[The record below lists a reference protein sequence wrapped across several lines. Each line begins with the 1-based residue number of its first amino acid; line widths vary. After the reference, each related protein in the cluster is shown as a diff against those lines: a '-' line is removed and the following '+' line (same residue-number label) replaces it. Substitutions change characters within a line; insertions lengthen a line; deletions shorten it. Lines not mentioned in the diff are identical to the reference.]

1 MAMVTRQEL
10 IDAAADCL
18 TLETVVN
25 GAASPGTLT
34 SRLGTSLRTVLKVI
48 ADIETEINTA
58 GDGWLALAE
67 DWAQKIDGT
76 VDGAGTYSS
85 KAWAVGGTGVTDTAS
100 GGAAKE
106 WATKTSGTVD
116 GTEYSAKKYAQ
127 DADAAAA
134 SAAAS
139 AALVPLSKYNA
150 TTAPTTNDDSGD
162 GYGVN
167 SLWADITND
176 RKYICVDAT
185 LTAAVWQIIPQE
197 GYYNALDYAIP
208 RDGVT
213 NAAPSLQ
220 ALIDAVD
227 AAGGGTIFMPTG
239 QYKVNTSI
247 LVPQGV
253 YLRGAGSRQTRI
265 IWGNVDATNFTKGV
279 VYSVEGTD
287 GAPGFVFSTGL
298 SYLNISANDV
308 VDVALALRGQQEGCV
323 YEDLVLSGFKVA
335 GLDVLAFSSVN
346 HGVTFSDLHIIPDS
360 TATGAYGVRAAN
372 ITKCHFKNITTDI
385 ASGSYARGFSLT
397 SAIQNIFEGI
407 HTEDCTYG
415 FHVSSGSGNNVYIGL
430 EAYRG
435 SGTSTTHFHTTETR
449 YSIHSIRTRTGFTNH
464 IDDGTNVITA
474 GTDEDSVVVERGSS
488 YFRRLK
494 DTETYT
500 ATRPGF
506 IRGAR
511 QVYAGTSG
519 NGQSTFRVNTTI
531 AASGTKEI
539 IIDIGTVSKG
549 FSGKLTI
556 FSTGDQR
563 YCTEV
568 FFDGFVST
576 SGTVSGG
583 VVSTQ
588 TGSNITRLT
597 IAAPAAVSS
606 GAVAQ
611 QFGIVVTNVSVTLS
625 QVLEVKLEI
634 SRQDGQ
640 CSTMTIV

>member
-1 MAMVTRQEL
+1 MPSPVDGYGL
-10 IDAAADCL
+10 IWDGTDGDVRNTTSSLSNLEGAAEIVSANIANVNTVAGISSNITTVSGMTSDIS
-18 TLETVVN
+18 TVVSN
-25 GAASPGTLT
+25 I
-34 SRLGTSLRTVLKVI
+34 V
-48 ADIETEINTA
+48 DIQNAEEN
-58 GDGWLALAE
+58 ALA
-67 DWAQKIDGT
+67 
-76 VDGAGTYSS
+76 
-85 KAWAVGGTGVTDTAS
+85 
-100 GGAAKE
+100 
-106 WATKTSGTVD
+106 
-116 GTEYSAKKYAQ
+116 
-127 DADAAAA
+127 
-134 SAAAS
+134 AAAS

-150 TTAPTTNDDSGD
+150 TTSPTVNDDSGD
-162 GYGVN
+162 GYGVG
-167 SLWADITND
+167 SLWVDVTND
-176 RKYICVDAT
+176 RKYICVDST

-213 NAAPSLQ
+213 NAATSLQ
-220 ALIDAVD
+220 ALIDAVN

-265 IWGNVDATNFTKGV
+265 IWGNADATNFTKGV
-279 VYSVEGTD
+279 VYSVKGTD

-298 SYLNISANDV
+298 SCLNISANDV
-308 VDVALALRGQQEGCV
+308 VDVALALRGQQEDCI

-346 HGVTFSDLHIIPDS
+346 HGITFSDLHILPDS

-385 ASGSYARGFSLT
+385 VSGSYARGFSLT
-397 SAIQNIFEGI
+397 SAVQNIFEGI

-474 GTDEDSVVVERGSS
+474 GTDEDSVVVERGNS

-494 DTETYT
+494 DSETYT

-506 IRGAR
+506 IRGDR
-511 QVYAGTSG
+511 QVYAGVSG
-519 NGQSTFRVNTTI
+519 NGQAIFRTNTTI
-531 AASGTKEI
+531 AISGTKEI
-539 IIDIGTVSKG
+539 IIDVGTVSKG
-549 FSGKLTI
+549 FAGKLTL
-556 FSTGDQR
+556 FSTGAQR

-568 FFDGFVST
+568 FFEGFVST
-576 SGTVSGG
+576 GGTVSGG
-583 VVSTQ
+583 VVSAQ
-588 TGSNITRLT
+588 VGSTTTRVT
-597 IAAPAAVSS
+597 IAAPAAVAA

-611 QFGIVVTNVSVTLS
+611 QFGMVITNASGAFT

-634 SRQDGQ
+634 TRQDGQ
-640 CSTMTIV
+640 CSTMSIV